1 MEVKF
6 TSHSLRQRSHASL
19 RAGEAATQECSLV
32 QACRG
37 GACAI
42 VHHCVQGGGACADCR
57 GGGEPATEEVSAY
70 AGEAAELLCRG
81 GGLRKIAGRRCS
93 VQGSQGGV

>member
-1 MEVKF
+1 MEVRV
-6 TSHSLRQRSHASL
+6 TSHSLRQRSRASL
-19 RAGEAATQECSLV
+19 HAGEAATQECSLV

-42 VHHCVQGGGACADCR
+42 VRHCVQGGGACADCR

-81 GGLRKIAGRRCS
+81 GGLRKIAGQRCS

>member
-1 MEVKF
+1 VRV
-6 TSHSLRQRSHASL
+6 TSHSLRQRSRASL
-19 RAGEAATQECSLV
+19 RAGEAVTQECSLV

-37 GACAI
+37 GSCAT
-42 VHHCVQGGGACADCR
+42 VRHCVQGGGVCADCR

-70 AGEAAELLCRG
+70 AREAALLCRG